1 MLPSKPCWDQFQR
14 RTEAHHRRPWNA
26 SFLQW
31 SLVFPVQTRASL
43 EPYIISMQ
51 IFLTN
56 VENACDAPILS
67 LSSLCYPLLIFHN
80 FNANSCFF
88 YRVMETLVYWNSWF
102 SLCLF
107 LYTQSPRRAHW
118 TWNQLVTASI
128 DPCHRQARQLAFLQI
143 ALLFMQFIILFVL
156 QGTGEIAHGSPTG
169 LRYCRI
175 TNLLPQAPMI
185 ANNFLCT

>member
-80 FNANSCFF
+80 FNAISCFF

-128 DPCHRQARQLAFLQI
+128 DPCHKTACLFTDCI
-143 ALLFMQFIILFVL
+143 ALYAIYHPFCFTRDWWNSTWFTYRIEILSDYKFI
-156 QGTGEIAHGSPTG
+156 TTSP
-169 LRYCRI
+169 
-175 TNLLPQAPMI
+175 NDS
-185 ANNFLCT
+185 